1 MCVRACDVPKMSF
14 EVVRWIPTRAG
25 ALRCARTSPVHKV
38 REPEGEGEGGGGG
51 GVVWSPE

>member
-1 MCVRACDVPKMSF
+1 MSF

-38 REPEGEGEGGGGG
+38 REREGEGEGEGEGGGGG